1 MGRIIVIDGTSNA
14 GKTTLCNNLAQN
26 MEDIIVIPG
35 ASQFAKKHPEKYPK
49 IPPIPKTLKEEKENQ
64 IFFFELEY
72 DRLKEANN
80 LSKGNKTVV
89 MDRSVLEILSV
100 AYSFNDINIWSGIY
114 DNAEELYN
122 KFVQKV
128 QEQEINFPDKHI
140 WLQAEHKEIVKRNR
154 IRQIELGQ
162 ELSQEDWISK
172 ELIDKQI
179 EFFGIIAEQNR
190 DKFLHIDTN
199 QKSKEEVMKETKIL
213 LNLREKERDIA
224 DD

>member
-35 ASQFAKKHPEKYPK
+35 ASQFAKKHPKKYPK

-128 QEQEINFPDKHI
+128 QEQKINFPDKHI

-199 QKSKEEVMKETKIL
+199 QKSKEEVMKEAKIL

>member
-64 IFFFELEY
+64 MFFFELEY

-128 QEQEINFPDKHI
+128 QEQKINFPDKHI

-199 QKSKEEVMKETKIL
+199 QKSKEEVMKEPKIL

>member
-162 ELSQEDWISK
+162 ELSQKDWISK

>member
-35 ASQFAKKHPEKYPK
+35 ASQFAKKHPKKYPK

-199 QKSKEEVMKETKIL
+199 QKSKEEVMKEAKIL

>member
-1 MGRIIVIDGTSNA
+1 M
-14 GKTTLCNNLAQN
+14 
-26 MEDIIVIPG
+26 
-35 ASQFAKKHPEKYPK
+35 
-49 IPPIPKTLKEEKENQ
+49 
-64 IFFFELEY
+64 
-72 DRLKEANN
+72 
-80 LSKGNKTVV
+80 
-89 MDRSVLEILSV
+89 
-100 AYSFNDINIWSGIY
+100 
-114 DNAEELYN
+114 
-122 KFVQKV
+122 
-128 QEQEINFPDKHI
+128 QEQKINFPDKHI

-199 QKSKEEVMKETKIL
+199 QKSKEEVMKEAKIL

>member
-1 MGRIIVIDGTSNA
+1 M
-14 GKTTLCNNLAQN
+14 
-26 MEDIIVIPG
+26 
-35 ASQFAKKHPEKYPK
+35 
-49 IPPIPKTLKEEKENQ
+49 
-64 IFFFELEY
+64 FFFELEF

-80 LSKGNKTVV
+80 LAKGNKTVV

-100 AYSFNDINIWSGIY
+100 AYSFNDINIWAGIY

-128 QEQEINFPDKHI
+128 KEQKINFPDKHI

-154 IRQIELGQ
+154 MRQIESGK

-179 EFFGIIAEQNR
+179 EFFDIIAEQNKN
-190 DKFLHIDTN
+190 KFLNIDTN
-199 QKSKEEVMKETKIL
+199 QKSKKEVMQEAKTL

-224 DD
+224 E

>member
-26 MEDIIVIPG
+26 MEDVVVIPG
-35 ASQFAKKHPEKYPK
+35 ASQFAKKHPGKYPK
-49 IPPIPKTLKEEKENQ
+49 IPPIPRTLKEEKENQ
-64 IFFFELEY
+64 MFFFELEF
-72 DRLKEANN
+72 DRLREANN
-80 LSKGNKTVV
+80 LAKGNKTVV

-122 KFVQKV
+122 KFVQEVK
-128 QEQEINFPDKHI
+128 EQKINFPDKHI

-179 EFFGIIAEQNR
+179 DFFSIIAEQNR

-199 QKSKEEVMKETKIL
+199 QKSKEKVMQEAKIL
-213 LNLREKERDIA
+213 LNLREKERDIV

>member
-1 MGRIIVIDGTSNA
+1 MGSIIVIDGTSNA
-14 GKTTLCNNLAQN
+14 GKTTLCNNLAQK
-26 MEDIIVIPG
+26 MEDVVVIPG
-35 ASQFAKKHPEKYPK
+35 ASQFAKKHPKKYPK

-64 IFFFELEY
+64 MFFFELEF

-80 LSKGNKTVV
+80 LAKGNKIVV

-114 DNAEELYN
+114 DHAEKLYN
-122 KFVQKV
+122 EFVKKV
-128 QEQEINFPDKHI
+128 KKQEINFPDKHI

-162 ELSQEDWISK
+162 ELSPEDWISK

-179 EFFGIIAEQNR
+179 EFFGIIVEQNR
-190 DKFLHIDTN
+190 EKFLHIDTN
-199 QKSKEEVMKETKIL
+199 QKTPEEVMNEAKLL
-213 LNLREKERDIA
+213 LNLREKERDITH
-224 DD
+224 D